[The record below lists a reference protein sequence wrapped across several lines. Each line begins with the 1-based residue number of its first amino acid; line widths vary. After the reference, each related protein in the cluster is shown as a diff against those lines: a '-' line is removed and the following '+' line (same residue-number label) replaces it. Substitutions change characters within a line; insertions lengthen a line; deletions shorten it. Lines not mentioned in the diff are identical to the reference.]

1 MPSKRSPTGLGVS
14 KGALCHSH
22 VIPSPEFQTLEDSL
36 GSGHCV
42 LGDGKG
48 SLPQLRPLPQL
59 LQQQRGW
66 DDKRY
71 MMTHPQSSAVSGLW
85 SSFLS
90 RTMPGSAQMAALPGK
105 PPQPWAGPE
114 TYPLSATCSL
124 WYPKSPVTLLGLYS
138 GNPICT
144 PTHTPQTWSSQRHL
158 AGSHTARASRN
169 ACGGGCS
176 VKLPCCHFQCPHSTS
191 EPLGFGP
198 SSACHPV
205 TCYAHPSGQ

>member
-1 MPSKRSPTGLGVS
+1 MS

-71 MMTHPQSSAVSGLW
+71 MMTHPQSSAMSGLW

-90 RTMPGSAQMAALPGK
+90 RTMPGSTQMAALPGK

-144 PTHTPQTWSSQRHL
+144 PTHTPDLELPEAPSRVTHGPGPKECLWGWVFSKTAVLSLPMPPLHIRAPGFWSQLSL
-158 AGSHTARASRN
+158 SS
-169 ACGGGCS
+169 S
-176 VKLPCCHFQCPHSTS
+176 DLLCPS
-191 EPLGFGP
+191 
-198 SSACHPV
+198 
-205 TCYAHPSGQ
+205 